1 MCCLVLLC
9 CGAWSSLCLGAG
21 LDLGL
26 EVGLAVLVVV
36 LGVEGIFDWVSPFT
50 WSSSATERKEL
61 SSS

>member
-9 CGAWSSLCLGAG
+9 CVAWSSFCLGAG

-36 LGVEGIFDWVSPFT
+36 LGVEGIFD
-50 WSSSATERKEL
+50 
-61 SSS
+61 